1 MEIDNIEL
9 VPVVPDYLQFNTE
22 DNETFQ
28 DVNQEP
34 EWLRSGDSPE
44 ENLEDLEESEDQE
57 NENISYDYSIDLQN
71 IIDNQ
76 ELILSNQNTIIVYQE
91 EILKHLELYD
101 NYVRATSNVLIITII
116 VVCGFW
122 IAKNIFIKMF

>member
-1 MEIDNIEL
+1 MENDNIEL
-9 VPVVPDYLQFNTE
+9 VPVVPDYLQINTE

-28 DVNQEP
+28 DVNQVP
-34 EWLRSGDSPE
+34 ELLRSGDSPE
-44 ENLEDLEESEDQE
+44 ENSEDLEESEDQE
-57 NENISYDYSIDLQN
+57 NENTSYDYSIDLQN

-91 EILKHLELYD
+91 DILKHLELYD
-101 NYVRATSNVLIITII
+101 NYVRATSNVLIITLI

>member
-9 VPVVPDYLQFNTE
+9 VPVVPDYLQLNTE
-22 DNETFQ
+22 DNETLQ
-28 DVNQEP
+28 DLNQEP

-44 ENLEDLEESEDQE
+44 ENPEDLEESEE
-57 NENISYDYSIDLQN
+57 NENTSYDYSIDLQN

-76 ELILSNQNTIIVYQE
+76 ELILSNQNTIIVHQE
-91 EILKHLELYD
+91 EILKHLDYYD
-101 NYVRATSNVLIITII
+101 NYVRATSNVLILTII